1 MASITIIQPTDLIT
15 DSQADLNNNFA
26 ALNSDK
32 IETSFI
38 DTDTTLAAN
47 SDSKVATQKA
57 VKAYVDA
64 GGNVNATTER
74 KGIVEIATQ
83 TEVINGTDLGST
95 EANLVVSPSSMN
107 TQINAIIAAS
117 RSAGIT
123 THDTATTTT
132 TLIAHGLGVVPSLVS
147 VKSHFA
153 STSTL
158 STTEAVIVLGTTHS
172 IYAVQEATTG
182 ANGEGFRIYS
192 DGSDPDY
199 TTATVTVNDTYIS
212 LTWVKTN
219 TPTGNAQ
226 LLWVAQK

>member
-64 GGNVNATTER
+64 GGNVNATTEK

-132 TLIAHGLGVVPSLVS
+132 TLI
-147 VKSHFA
+147 A